1 MKLKLKVTFAA
12 LCLLVLNMA
21 NAQEVPVT
29 TDSLKVTDSLTVE
42 ENQEEA
48 DTLVSAIQ
56 KLQSDIL
63 SLHKLKITGYVQA
76 QYQVADTAGIT
87 SFDGGNFGPN
97 VKSRFSV
104 RRARLKFTYNGNSYS
119 KFVMQFDVRETGVT
133 IRDAY
138 AQFTAPFS
146 DALSL
151 TAGMFD
157 RPFGFAISYSSNL
170 REAPERPRIFQT
182 LFPNERD
189 LGAKLTIQGAKTS
202 TWNFLKIDFGFFN
215 GNNLSLETDSK
226 QDFIGH
232 IGINK
237 ANKNESFKY
246 GIGISYYNGGVLQ
259 TNDNILSVRTNS
271 NIPEFVA
278 NAIPSAGAF
287 KNKYALREY
296 LGGDAQFT
304 VSSGLG
310 FTTIQGEYIEGTQPG
325 FLSATNAGNVS
336 PSGAVAPGDTYL
348 RKLNGGYIS
357 LVQDFIKVPISLV
370 ARYDW
375 YDPNSKVAGDQIQ
388 SANKFSGADIKYTT
402 SGFGLLYKLDEHI
415 KLTGYYDVVRN
426 ETTSKLAGFSKDLK
440 DNVITLRVQYK
451 F

>member
-1 MKLKLKVTFAA
+1 MRLKVKVTFGA
-12 LCLLVLNMA
+12 LCLLGLQMV
-21 NAQEVPVT
+21 NAQDIPVR
-29 TDSLKVTDSLTVE
+29 TDSLKVTDSLEVI

-48 DTLVSAIQ
+48 DTLISAIQ
-56 KLQSDIL
+56 KLQSDLL
-63 SLHKLKITGYVQA
+63 SLHKLKISGYVQA
-76 QYQVADTAGIT
+76 QYQVVDTAGAT
-87 SFDGGNFGPN
+87 SFAGGNFGAN
-97 VKSRFSV
+97 VKNRFTV
-104 RRARLKFTYNGNSYS
+104 RRARLKLTYNGNSYS
-119 KFVMQFDVRETGVT
+119 KFVMQLDVRETGVT

-138 AQFTAPFS
+138 AQFTAPFCN
-146 DALSL
+146 ALSL

-189 LGAKLTIQGAKTS
+189 LGAKLTIQGDKTS

-215 GNNLSLETDSK
+215 GNNLNIETDSK

-259 TNDNILSVRTNS
+259 TNDNILSVRNNS
-271 NIPEFVA
+271 NIPAFVA
-278 NAIPSAGAF
+278 RVAPSVGAF

-296 LGGDAQFT
+296 LGGDAEFT
-304 VSSGLG
+304 VSSALG
-310 FTTIQGEYIEGTQPG
+310 FTTIQGEYIEGNQPG

-336 PSGAVAPGDTYL
+336 PSGPVAAGDTYL
-348 RKLNGGYIS
+348 RKFNGGYIS
-357 LVQDFIKVPISLV
+357 VVQDFTKVPISLV

-375 YDPNSKVAGDQIQ
+375 YDPNSKVAGDNLQTT
-388 SANKFSGADIKYTT
+388 NKFSGADIKYTT
-402 SGFGLLYKLDEHI
+402 TGFGLLYKLDENI

-426 ETTSKLAGFSKDLK
+426 ETTSNLAGFSKDLK